1 MYYLGFIQIFI
12 ATVGK
17 FLSYCIGTSPIE
29 SVNAAANLFLTLVSL
44 CLSKYLSVSVSYSL
58 MYYLGLIQIL
68 IATVGKF
75 LSYCIGTSPI
85 ESVNAAANLFLT
97 LVSLCLSKYLSVSV
111 SHSLLCLIMIILCI
125 IWDLSKFLSQRSAR
139 F

>member
-1 MYYLGFIQIFI
+1 MMYYLGLIQIFI

-44 CLSKYLSVSVSYSL
+44 CLSEYLSVSLSL
-58 MYYLGLIQIL
+58 
-68 IATVGKF
+68 T
-75 LSYCIGTSPI
+75 LSY
-85 ESVNAAANLFLT
+85 V
-97 LVSLCLSKYLSVSV
+97 
-111 SHSLLCLIMIILCI
+111 LCI
-125 IWDLSKFLSQRSAR
+125 IWDLSKFSSQRWES